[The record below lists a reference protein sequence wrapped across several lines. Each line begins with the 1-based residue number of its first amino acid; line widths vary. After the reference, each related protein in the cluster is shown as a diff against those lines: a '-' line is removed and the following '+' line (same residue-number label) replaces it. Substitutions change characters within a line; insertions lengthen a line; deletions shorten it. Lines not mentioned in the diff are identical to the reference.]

1 MPVVEALSEVV
12 VFELRG
18 SNGGDGLWER
28 LRPRWFGG
36 IYECDETTLVVVEL
50 RPEEGDLSALLRAVQ
65 FWVSDSGHGPIR
77 FHLDGRVYLL
87 LRSESRTRRSAA

>member
-65 FWVSDSGHGPIR
+65 FWVSGSGNGPIR
-77 FHLDGRVYLL
+77 LDRK
-87 LRSESRTRRSAA
+87 STRLNSSHTVISYAVFCL